1 MDTGTIRD
9 IVSRRASALRGTAR
23 LPPRSVQ
30 LLVFLLL
37 SVAGIAGILIAAGR
51 GTTTSSSTSHVTGSG
66 VSRTESRSVHD
77 FDQIELLGAGFVR
90 IAQSAREGLRVQA
103 DDNILHY
110 IGTSVDNGVLR
121 IEVGRADVT
130 LSPITPITFFINV
143 KKLHGL
149 SISGAADVQLSA
161 MHTDSLALAIS
172 GGGRI
177 DLRSLAATS
186 LRVDVNGTGD
196 VVMSGKVETQRVSIA
211 GVGSYAGDNL
221 DSAEATVSIAGAGS
235 ATVQVRDA
243 LDVTIEGT
251 GSVNYIGDPQVHQNI
266 NGVGTV
272 TRVRA

>member
-1 MDTGTIRD
+1 M
-9 IVSRRASALRGTAR
+9 
-23 LPPRSVQ
+23 
-30 LLVFLLL
+30 
-37 SVAGIAGILIAAGR
+37 
-51 GTTTSSSTSHVTGSG
+51 
-66 VSRTESRSVHD
+66 
-77 FDQIELLGAGFVR
+77 R
-90 IAQSAREGLRVQA
+90 IAQSTREGLRVQA
-103 DDNILHY
+103 DDNILQY
-110 IGTSVDNGVLR
+110 ISTSVDTGVLR

-130 LSPITPITFFINV
+130 LNPVTPIMFFVNV
-143 KKLHGL
+143 NKLHGL
-149 SISGAADVQLSA
+149 SISGAADVQLSP

-196 VVMSGKVETQRVSIA
+196 VVTSGKVETQRVNIA

-221 DSAEATVSIAGAGS
+221 DSAEATVSIAGTGS
-235 ATVQVRDA
+235 ATVHVRDA

-272 TRVRA
+272 TRVQTALKS